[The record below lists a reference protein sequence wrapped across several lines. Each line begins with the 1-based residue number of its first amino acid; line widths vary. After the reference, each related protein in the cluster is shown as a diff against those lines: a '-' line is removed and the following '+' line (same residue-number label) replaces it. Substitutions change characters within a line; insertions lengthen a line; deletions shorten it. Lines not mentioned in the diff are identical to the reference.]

1 MDLCRQ
7 SLVFDDVAGVAACL
21 AAVRADPEAR
31 VLRVKNR
38 LDPGYDAGLSAGY
51 RDVAVNVRVETA
63 ASAALGVDGHV
74 CELQLTPRTFAEAAV
89 TLDAAPPSPS
99 RSHIVGRV
107 DGAARC
113 KAGRGGDERNLC
125 CGGRRIISAAN
136 GGGICRDFLR
146 PILGAVN
153 AVDTL

>member
-1 MDLCRQ
+1 MVVNLRLRTEPA
-7 SLVFDDVAGVAACL
+7 SVTEAARAARLV
-21 AAVRADPEAR
+21 
-31 VLRVKNR
+31 
-38 LDPGYDAGLSAGY
+38 
-51 RDVAVNVRVETA
+51 
-63 ASAALGVDGHV
+63 GVDGHV

-89 TLDAAPPSPS
+89 TPDAAPPSPS
-99 RSHIVGRV
+99 RSHIVGGV

-146 PILGAVN
+146 PILGALN